1 LADRAA
7 LGRLVGLALVL
18 AGKVL
23 GQGALLACGIV
34 VARVAGPTEFALYS
48 TLLMLVLLA
57 DACLGSPIDYAVIR
71 FTALHGED
79 RQRTD
84 RLQSAAFR
92 MKILIGAGLAVG
104 AALFGGPVARTLL
117 HNEAGGGLIWLA
129 VGLTSALLLNRS
141 VAAYFQSRSQFR
153 LYSLF
158 DAAQGV
164 LRATVVAALAFW
176 GAKTAGAY
184 LGGLL
189 AASVV
194 LLLASFWVTSQ
205 IYLTAGWPNRR
216 DTLETF
222 HFLGM
227 TTGIIVLGTI
237 TGRTDLLFLAHAIPP
252 AEVAHYAGAS
262 QLASLATLLAGYAS
276 IVAQP
281 ILIPAVRRGQAPRL
295 LAESS
300 GLALIGAGGF
310 LLVIWLFAEQIMK
323 GVFGAA
329 FAGSSPLLRILT
341 IGTSIDLFCMPVAM
355 TFLLQFRPRTALVGE
370 FVITAAYLALAWP
383 VADAGPIAMAWLV
396 TGVRAA
402 KGALYVG
409 ATLYLINRRSF
420 EPRLGTAADQPNA

>member
-1 LADRAA
+1 LGGQTP
-7 LGRLVGLALVL
+7 LGRLVGLVLVL

-71 FTALHGED
+71 FTAIHSED

-84 RLQSAAFR
+84 RLQAAAFR
-92 MKILIGAGLAVG
+92 MKILIGLGLAAG
-104 AALFGGPVARTLL
+104 AALFGAPVARTLL
-117 HNEAGGGLIWLA
+117 HDETGGGLIWLA
-129 VGLTSALLLNRS
+129 VGLTAALLLNRS

-158 DAAQGV
+158 DATQGV
-164 LRATVVAALAFW
+164 LRAAVVAALALL
-176 GAKTAGAY
+176 GAKSAAAY

-194 LLLASFWVTSQ
+194 LLLASFWLTSQ

-216 DTLETF
+216 DALEAF
-222 HFLGM
+222 RFLGT

-237 TGRTDLLFLAHAIPP
+237 TGRTDLLFLAHATGPS
-252 AEVAHYAGAS
+252 EVAHYAGAS
-262 QLASLATLLAGYAS
+262 QLASMATLLAGYAS

-281 ILIPAVRRGQAPRL
+281 ILIPAARRGQAPRL

-310 LLVIWLFAEQIMK
+310 LLVVWRFAELIMQ
-323 GVFGAA
+323 GVFGSG
-329 FAGSSPLLRILT
+329 FTGSSSLLRILT
-341 IGTSIDLFCMPVAM
+341 IGTSIDLLCMPVAM
-355 TFLLQFRPRTALVGE
+355 TFLLQFRPRMALAGE

-409 ATLYLINRRSF
+409 ATLYLINQRSF
-420 EPRLGTAADQPNA
+420 EPRLGVAAD

>member
-1 LADRAA
+1 MGGQTP
-7 LGRLVGLALVL
+7 LGRLVGLVLVL

-71 FTALHGED
+71 FTAIHSED

-84 RLQSAAFR
+84 RLQAAAFR
-92 MKILIGAGLAVG
+92 MKILIGLGLAAG
-104 AALFGGPVARTLL
+104 AALFGAPVARTLL
-117 HNEAGGGLIWLA
+117 HDETGGGLIWLA
-129 VGLTSALLLNRS
+129 VGLTAALLLNRS

-158 DAAQGV
+158 DATQGV
-164 LRATVVAALAFW
+164 LRAAVVAALAIL
-176 GAKTAGAY
+176 GEKSAAAY

-194 LLLASFWVTSQ
+194 LLLASFWLTSQ

-216 DTLETF
+216 DALEAF
-222 HFLGM
+222 RFLGT

-237 TGRTDLLFLAHAIPP
+237 TGRTDLLFLAHATGPS
-252 AEVAHYAGAS
+252 EVAHYAGAS
-262 QLASLATLLAGYAS
+262 QLASMATLLAGYAS

-281 ILIPAVRRGQAPRL
+281 ILIPAARRGQAPRL

-310 LLVIWLFAEQIMK
+310 LLVVWRFAELIMQ
-323 GVFGAA
+323 GVFGSG
-329 FAGSSPLLRILT
+329 FTGSSSLLRILT
-341 IGTSIDLFCMPVAM
+341 IGTSIDLLCMPVAM
-355 TFLLQFRPRTALVGE
+355 TFLLQFRPRMALAGE

-409 ATLYLINRRSF
+409 ATLYLINQRSF
-420 EPRLGTAADQPNA
+420 EPRLGVAAD

>member
-1 LADRAA
+1 LGGQAA
-7 LGRLVGLALVL
+7 LGRLVGLVLVL
-18 AGKVL
+18 VGKVL

-84 RLQSAAFR
+84 KLQAAAFR
-92 MKILIGAGLAVG
+92 MKILIGIGLAAG
-104 AALFGGPVARTLL
+104 AALFGAPVARTLL
-117 HNEAGGGLIWLA
+117 HNEAAGGLIWLA
-129 VGLTSALLLNRS
+129 VGLTAALLLNRS

-158 DAAQGV
+158 DATQGV
-164 LRATVVAALAFW
+164 LRAAVVAALALL

-189 AASVV
+189 AAAVV
-194 LLLASFWVTSQ
+194 LLLASFWLTSQ
-205 IYLTAGWPNRR
+205 IYLTAGWPDRR
-216 DTLETF
+216 DSIETF
-222 HFLGM
+222 RFLGM

-237 TGRTDLLFLAHAIPP
+237 TGRTDLLFLAHATRPS
-252 AEVAHYAGAS
+252 EVAHYAGAS
-262 QLASLATLLAGYAS
+262 QLASMATLLAGYAS

-281 ILIPAVRRGQAPRL
+281 ILIPAARRGQAPRL

-310 LLVIWLFAEQIMK
+310 LLVVWRFAELIMQ
-323 GVFGAA
+323 GVFGPG
-329 FAGSSPLLRILT
+329 FAGSSSLLRILA
-341 IGTSIDLFCMPVAM
+341 IGTSIDLLCMPVAM
-355 TFLLQFRPRTALVGE
+355 TFLLQFRPRLAVVGE
-370 FVITAAYLALAWP
+370 FIITAAYLALAWP
-383 VADAGPIAMAWLV
+383 MADEGPTAMAWLV
-396 TGVRAA
+396 TGVRAT

-409 ATLYLINRRSF
+409 ATLYLINQRSF
-420 EPRLGTAADQPNA
+420 EPRLGTAGD